1 MTIAAITEN
10 WEKVSTFQF
19 FLDFKPRFA
28 RGLHNTVF
36 NINPFHATVLFLYPL
51 KTSGNRYV
59 FEYKHKNAMMKFTL
73 DRFQKKKKSF

>member
-1 MTIAAITEN
+1 MTIVAITEN

-51 KTSGNRYV
+51 KTSGNLWFSDV
-59 FEYKHKNAMMKFTL
+59 FSGDRKRQVGMK
-73 DRFQKKKKSF
+73 

>member
-36 NINPFHATVLFLYPL
+36 NVNPFHATVLFLYPL
-51 KTSGNRYV
+51 KTSG
-59 FEYKHKNAMMKFTL
+59 KL
-73 DRFQKKKKSF
+73 

>member
-51 KTSGNRYV
+51 KTQATSDFLMFSVVIERD
-59 FEYKHKNAMMKFTL
+59 K
-73 DRFQKKKKSF
+73 